1 MAVVHPVVAHRNRTD
16 MVFVRGVLLAIL
28 AILRDLILAVGDL
41 EHLVNLRTTLLASVL
56 IKWHDDYLINGR

>member
-1 MAVVHPVVAHRNRTD
+1 MSVVHPVVAHRNRTD

-41 EHLVNLRTTLLASVL
+41 EHLVNLRTALLASVL

>member
-1 MAVVHPVVAHRNRTD
+1 MAVVHPVIAHCNRTD

-41 EHLVNLRTTLLASVL
+41 EHLVNLRTALLASVL
-56 IKWHDDYLINGR
+56 I